1 MQVTCSKFEAAPR
14 QLDEAIGLLLAD
26 HDPLA
31 VRTLAAAAFGL
42 FADLVEHLKPNE
54 SWRSE
59 LIESSGLDR
68 KKAFAVIHSAQNF
81 LKHANR
87 DPHEQLSFDE
97 TENEE
102 LIFIATLDCGELGGP
117 LTTAMQ
123 AFQVWYLALNPNK
136 LGADHDFTLRASS
149 AFQELPTKPRNEQ
162 LAAGLNFLHL
172 MFEKYGRGSYQ
183 PRSAQL

>member
-1 MQVTCSKFEAAPR
+1 MQVTCSKFEAASR

-42 FADLVEHLKPNE
+42 FADLVEHSRPNE

-68 KKAFAVIHSAQNF
+68 KEAFAVIHNAQNF
-81 LKHANR
+81 LKHADR
-87 DPHEQLSFDE
+87 DPHAQLSFDE
-97 TENEE
+97 SENEE

-123 AFQVWYLALNPNK
+123 AFQVWHLALNPNK

-149 AFQELPTKPRNEQ
+149 AFQDLPTKSRKEQ
-162 LAAGLNFLHL
+162 LAAGWDFLQL
-172 MFEKYGRGSYQ
+172 MFEKYGRGAYQ
-183 PRSAQL
+183 PRNAQL